1 MMERQ
6 IIDLFTRIDELLQ
19 HLLEVQEDEVKIL
32 EDIKERLPITVAVP
46 PAPPPRV
53 PPEVRVER
61 PIIIS
66 PAEVAKE
73 VSRRLVQMPNRIERI
88 VVETINENW
97 VSLKKQGKIK
107 PDIALG
113 FWIEQVGGGFDY
125 IIRRNGFGASEKT
138 AEIDDKWDIE
148 FDDILVKGYGVSGQ
162 GLIWYWWRED

>member
-1 MMERQ
+1 MERQ

-19 HLLEVQEDEVKIL
+19 HILEVQEAEIKIL
-32 EDIKERLPITVAVP
+32 EDIRERLPITVAVP
-46 PAPPPRV
+46 PAPPAPPRA
-53 PPEVRVER
+53 PPAR

-97 VSLKKQGKIK
+97 ISLKDQGKIK
-107 PDIALG
+107 PDVALG

-125 IIRRNGFGASEKT
+125 IIRRNGFGAAEKT

-148 FDDILVKGYGVSGQ
+148 FDDILVKGYGVPGQ